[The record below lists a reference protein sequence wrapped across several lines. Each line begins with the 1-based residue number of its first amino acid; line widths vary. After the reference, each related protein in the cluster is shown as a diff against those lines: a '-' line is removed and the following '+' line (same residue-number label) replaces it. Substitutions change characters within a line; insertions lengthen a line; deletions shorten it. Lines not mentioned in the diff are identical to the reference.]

1 MSENYRYRVR
11 FHLARGENYMK
22 WQITDTHFGR
32 VMYFNPDN
40 VELVMF
46 NCRLMNQRGTA
57 NKIHEGANKTV
68 CAWIQ
73 CKDLMINL
81 KRDIRGLPAV
91 NSGWSER
98 NLDKVGAVSYNPR
111 KAPHWCD
118 ENGNNIDKQKVSII
132 MSEGRGLTRM
142 TKKEAAYA

>member
-1 MSENYRYRVR
+1 
-11 FHLARGENYMK
+11 
-22 WQITDTHFGR
+22 
-32 VMYFNPDN
+32 MYFNPDN

-81 KRDIRGLPAV
+81 KRDIRGLPAF

-98 NLDKVGAVSYNPR
+98 NLEKVGVVAYNPR
-111 KAPHWCD
+111 KSPNWRD
-118 ENGNNIDKQKVSII
+118 ENGNNIDKQKMSII
-132 MSEGRGLTRM
+132 MSEGRGLARM